1 MHTINV
7 VQRHN
12 RNFLAIHLC
21 VTNNRFWLICTND
34 LTRIWSKFICV
45 TVAHIKHNKQS
56 NDDYYSR
63 YMNSYCHFVWFSVKS
78 DFCIIVSRQ
87 LRMWETELKSMP
99 YVRTTNFQIFQ
110 LSGIKWN
117 VPPIFDPILRLREHD
132 RHTILYVVL

>member
-21 VTNNRFWLICTND
+21 VTNNRFWLICAND

-45 TVAHIKHNKQS
+45 TIAHIKHNKQS

-63 YMNSYCHFVWFSVKS
+63 YMNSYCHFVWFSIKS
-78 DFCIIVSRQ
+78 DFRIISPAENVGDGTKIYAVCKN
-87 LRMWETELKSMP
+87 EKFP
-99 YVRTTNFQIFQ
+99 NF
-110 LSGIKWN
+110 
-117 VPPIFDPILRLREHD
+117 
-132 RHTILYVVL
+132 TIVWH